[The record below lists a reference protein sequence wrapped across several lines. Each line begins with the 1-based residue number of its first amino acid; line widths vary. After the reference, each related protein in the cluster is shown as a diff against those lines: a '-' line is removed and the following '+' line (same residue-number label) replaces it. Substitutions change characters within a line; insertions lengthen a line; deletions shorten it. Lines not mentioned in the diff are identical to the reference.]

1 MQTSSLYDLSII
13 MPAYNEGDYLT
24 ETVED
29 IILHLPKDIS
39 WQFIISEDGSIDNTK
54 ETILDLSKKYSIL
67 PLISDLRKGYALAVV
82 DAINASNSEYILFLD
97 SDRQL
102 DPKDINLFWEKRE
115 QADYVVGNRVKR
127 ADSKARIIAS
137 KLFMFYYNYLFRNK
151 LQDPSCPM
159 ILISSAKCKLIAR
172 DWFSLGVRISEGF
185 WWEFNAWAFKRN
197 FKYIELPIRHYL
209 RADGTGTK
217 VYNLKKLP
225 DILFRNIKNIY
236 MVKISDLND

>member
-1 MQTSSLYDLSII
+1 MQTSSLYDLTII

-29 IILHLPKDIS
+29 IILHLPKDIN

-54 ETILDLSKKYSIL
+54 EIILDLSKKYSIL

-102 DPKDINLFWEKRE
+102 DPKDINLFWEKRK

-137 KLFMFYYNYLFRNK
+137 KLFMIYYLYL
-151 LQDPSCPM
+151 
-159 ILISSAKCKLIAR
+159 
-172 DWFSLGVRISEGF
+172 
-185 WWEFNAWAFKRN
+185 
-197 FKYIELPIRHYL
+197 
-209 RADGTGTK
+209 
-217 VYNLKKLP
+217 YNL
-225 DILFRNIKNIY
+225 
-236 MVKISDLND
+236 